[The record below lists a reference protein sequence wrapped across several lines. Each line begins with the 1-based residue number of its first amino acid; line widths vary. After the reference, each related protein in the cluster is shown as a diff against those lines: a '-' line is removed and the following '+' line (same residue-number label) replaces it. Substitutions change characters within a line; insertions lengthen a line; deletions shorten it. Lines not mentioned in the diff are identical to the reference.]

1 MSQTGHDCVLWP
13 IWQCCLSGIFIR
25 MASVS
30 VRRFPCCDDHGN
42 VVVKAFFNHVCYI
55 NCRLGPVFICPMAK
69 VPG

>member
-1 MSQTGHDCVLWP
+1 MAVLPIRHLYPYGVCV
-13 IWQCCLSGIFIR
+13 CAALSLR
-25 MASVS
+25 
-30 VRRFPCCDDHGN
+30 DDHGN